1 MKNKYFIPLFW
12 MLTVVGLLSGLQSYF
27 FIYRLERNTE
37 SFISSIAIGLIY
49 NWYYLGL
56 SALLY
61 YIIPLQMNEKT
72 KKYIYVLH
80 IPVFFINA
88 LLHQLLYG
96 YVQQRLLGIAAD
108 FSISGALLRTTNA
121 WVDYFVYIIFLLV
134 FYSIGYRKM
143 LLDKAVQI
151 TETQMQLS
159 RSVLSEMRNRLHPE
173 FFFYSLNSIQS
184 AVQHDRFREA
194 DKLMSSLSSFLRG
207 TVYGSQD
214 VEVEL
219 HEELGLIESYIAT
232 RSLCSNAENMCSI
245 ACPAELREAL
255 VLNRQI
261 FSFAENVFRQ
271 DLTLTIRNEGDLLAV
286 VMTGNVSGDYIE
298 PVNLVKKYLLD
309 YYGSRSDV
317 ISYEREGGLNIEMRL
332 PLKFKNQS
340 GV

>member
-1 MKNKYFIPLFW
+1 MSKKYFAPLFW
-12 MLTVVGLLSGLQSYF
+12 VLTVVGLLSGLQSYF
-27 FIYRLERNTE
+27 FIYRLDR
-37 SFISSIAIGLIY
+37 SAGSLFSSIFIGLIY

-56 SALLY
+56 SAVLY
-61 YIIPLQMNEKT
+61 FIIPLQMNEKT
-72 KKYIYVLH
+72 KKYIYLVHL
-80 IPVFFINA
+80 PVFFISA

-96 YVQQRLLGIAAD
+96 YMQQRFVGIAID
-108 FSISGALLRTTNA
+108 FSIAGALLRTTNA
-121 WVDYFVYIIFLLV
+121 WIDYFVYIIFLLV
-134 FYSIGYRKM
+134 FYSINYRKM

-214 VEVEL
+214 IEVEL
-219 HEELGLIESYIAT
+219 HEELGLIESYMAT
-232 RSLCSNAENMCSI
+232 RSLCSNAEYICSI
-245 ACPAELREAL
+245 TCPAELKDSL

-261 FSFAENVFRQ
+261 FSLAENVFLR
-271 DLTLTIRNEGDLLAV
+271 DLILIVRNDGDLLAV
-286 VMTGNVSGDYIE
+286 EMAGNVSGEYVE
-298 PVNLVKKYLLD
+298 SVNLVEKYLRE

-317 ISYEREGGLNIEMRL
+317 ALSESEDGFKIELHL